1 MVVLILAEKP
11 SVAADV
17 ANLLGANTKHENHWQ
32 GNDLIVTWAIGHLLE
47 LKYMGEYDTDFKD
60 WRKTAER
67 LPFVPEEF
75 QWKAKSGS
83 VKKQLT
89 AITKLIKDKSVT
101 EIVNA
106 CDAAR
111 EGELIFRTIVA
122 HSKSKAPTSRMWL
135 QSMTQEAIQ
144 NAWDNRKPGEEYN
157 SLRDAAYSRSE
168 ADWIIGMNGSRIAT
182 TALHLGKGKSIS
194 LGRVQTPTLAMIVDH
209 ELEVL
214 AHQSVP
220 YWQLEATFT
229 AGDATWN
236 ARWERNGHKD
246 DDDRPEYK
254 SHRIIEASE
263 KEKLETILSS
273 ATDADVTQKNRDSV
287 EKPPLNFD
295 LITLQREAN
304 NIWSWSA
311 KRTLGIAQELYS
323 THKLTTY
330 PRTDSR
336 HLPEDMLEDITKT
349 IRNLAAQDKYNSHA
363 LKIVDAKNTSGS
375 GMNNTKRNFNNAKV
389 SDHFAVIPTG
399 KIPEGLSGDHAKLYD
414 LIVRT
419 FLASWYPEA
428 TWDVQKRTASIQ
440 SENFIKEARCLKSP
454 GWREVKP
461 KKQNLPEGWNSL
473 PTNPCKADITESEFK
488 EEKSKPKN
496 RLKEAGLLRLMEHAG
511 KQIDDDDLA
520 AAIKDKGLG
529 TPATRADTIEKLIEK
544 EYIIRSRNGSISAAA
559 YGIRIIDAIRRIPV
573 DWITSAELTG
583 EMESSLLNVQRG
595 DEPRGKYMQSIVTKT
610 TSMVNLIRDLDQAQL
625 YANEPS
631 LGDCPKCGNE
641 IKETTLS
648 YKCSENQGRD
658 KGCPFVF
665 WKDTSGRW
673 FDRITAKRLIEN
685 KSITDLHGFFSR
697 SGEGYDATITL
708 EEDGKVTLAGGG
720 ESTGKVT
727 DEELCQ
733 CPVCEQGTIRIGANV
748 YACDD
753 NDCKFRGVSKEMC
766 KRAITAEEAKII
778 LTDGKS
784 QLLEDFTSKRNRPFS
799 AFLVVTGNKISFEFP
814 PRGAPADAKKFP
826 IVAGVVAVCPI
837 HSVNIVE
844 TETTYQPEEASS
856 GCSIQLMREIS
867 KRVITREEAKELI
880 EKKSVGPFDDFLSKK
895 TQKPFASSL
904 YLKKNESVGYKF
916 AKR

>member
-1 MVVLILAEKP
+1 M
-11 SVAADV
+11 
-17 ANLLGANTKHENHWQ
+17 
-32 GNDLIVTWAIGHLLE
+32 
-47 LKYMGEYDTDFKD
+47 
-60 WRKTAER
+60 
-67 LPFVPEEF
+67 
-75 QWKAKSGS
+75 
-83 VKKQLT
+83 
-89 AITKLIKDKSVT
+89 
-101 EIVNA
+101 
-106 CDAAR
+106 
-111 EGELIFRTIVA
+111 
-122 HSKSKAPTSRMWL
+122 
-135 QSMTQEAIQ
+135 
-144 NAWDNRKPGEEYN
+144 
-157 SLRDAAYSRSE
+157 
-168 ADWIIGMNGSRIAT
+168 
-182 TALHLGKGKSIS
+182 
-194 LGRVQTPTLAMIVDH
+194 
-209 ELEVL
+209 
-214 AHQSVP
+214 
-220 YWQLEATFT
+220 
-229 AGDATWN
+229 
-236 ARWERNGHKD
+236 
-246 DDDRPEYK
+246 
-254 SHRIIEASE
+254 
-263 KEKLETILSS
+263 
-273 ATDADVTQKNRDSV
+273 
-287 EKPPLNFD
+287 
-295 LITLQREAN
+295 
-304 NIWSWSA
+304 
-311 KRTLGIAQELYS
+311 
-323 THKLTTY
+323 
-330 PRTDSR
+330 
-336 HLPEDMLEDITKT
+336 
-349 IRNLAAQDKYNSHA
+349 
-363 LKIVDAKNTSGS
+363 
-375 GMNNTKRNFNNAKV
+375 
-389 SDHFAVIPTG
+389 
-399 KIPEGLSGDHAKLYD
+399 
-414 LIVRT
+414 
-419 FLASWYPEA
+419 
-428 TWDVQKRTASIQ
+428 
-440 SENFIKEARCLKSP
+440 
-454 GWREVKP
+454 
-461 KKQNLPEGWNSL
+461 
-473 PTNPCKADITESEFK
+473 
-488 EEKSKPKN
+488 
-496 RLKEAGLLRLMEHAG
+496 KEAGLLRLMEHAG

-766 KRAITAEEAKII
+766 KRPITAEEAKII